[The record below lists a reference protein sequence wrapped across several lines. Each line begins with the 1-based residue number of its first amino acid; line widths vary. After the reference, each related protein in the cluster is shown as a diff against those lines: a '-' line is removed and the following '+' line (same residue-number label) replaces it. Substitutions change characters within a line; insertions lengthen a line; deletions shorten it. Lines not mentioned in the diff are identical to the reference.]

1 MIGIQL
7 PKEEIIG
14 IALHLINAKAIVN
27 SYQKSEGNNDVIENI
42 TNIIERFFSITVER
56 KSFNYSR
63 FVSHIQYLLKRG
75 SEGQY
80 IMSDNQEMFK
90 TLTDS
95 FPKVYECAKQIDA
108 YIFKQFNYTFNDEEI
123 LYLML
128 HINRL
133 CAREDCYQ

>member
-1 MIGIQL
+1 
-7 PKEEIIG
+7 
-14 IALHLINAKAIVN
+14 
-27 SYQKSEGNNDVIENI
+27 
-42 TNIIERFFSITVER
+42 
-56 KSFNYSR
+56 
-63 FVSHIQYLLKRG
+63 
-75 SEGQY
+75 
-80 IMSDNQEMFK
+80 MSDNQEMFK